1 MIVVLLKVCW
11 YRVSMTKGGAP
22 VIMNAGVRHVMKE
35 LFQIPL
41 ATHTILVYPNIDALR
56 EIYTNYID
64 ITSHELSELF
74 VILPFYE
81 TIESVKNNL
90 MYNYESTQNYDYM
103 KHEGSLIIRDANT
116 ILEKDI
122 KSNTDYVSQAYN
134 EPPNIVDFLKR
145 VSSHSKKINKD
156 TISLW
161 IDTGVFYNFENGIGS
176 LMKYERAFPKIVAN
190 YPIKQFC
197 LYHQKDYENRL
208 NKHEQIETVDKH
220 QKRLM
225 MVDKL

>member
-1 MIVVLLKVCW
+1 M
-11 YRVSMTKGGAP
+11 SKGGAP

-41 ATHTILVYPNIDALR
+41 ATHTILVYPNINALR

-64 ITSHELSELF
+64 IISHELSELF

-90 MYNYESTQNYDYM
+90 MYNYESTQNYDHM

-145 VSSHSKKINKD
+145 VSSHSKKFNKN

-161 IDTGVFYNFENGIGS
+161 IDTGVFYNFENGISS
-176 LMKYERAFPKIVAN
+176 LMKYKRAFPKIAAN
-190 YPIKQFC
+190 YPFNNFAFIIRKIM
-197 LYHQKDYENRL
+197 R
-208 NKHEQIETVDKH
+208 TG
-220 QKRLM
+220 
-225 MVDKL
+225 

>member
-1 MIVVLLKVCW
+1 MSKA
-11 YRVSMTKGGAP
+11 GAP
-22 VIMNAGVRHVMKE
+22 VFMNAGCPTYNEGTV
-35 LFQIPL
+35 PNT
-41 ATHTILVYPNIDALR
+41 THTILVYPNIDALR

-90 MYNYESTQNYDYM
+90 TYNYESTQNYDYM

-116 ILEKDI
+116 ILKKDI
-122 KSNTDYVSQAYN
+122 KSNTDYVSQAYD

-145 VSSHSKKINKD
+145 VSLHSKKINKN

-161 IDTGVFYNFENGIGS
+161 SIQVCFIILKTELV
-176 LMKYERAFPKIVAN
+176 
-190 YPIKQFC
+190 
-197 LYHQKDYENRL
+197 H
-208 NKHEQIETVDKH
+208 
-220 QKRLM
+220 
-225 MVDKL
+225 

>member
-1 MIVVLLKVCW
+1 
-11 YRVSMTKGGAP
+11 
-22 VIMNAGVRHVMKE
+22 
-35 LFQIPL
+35 
-41 ATHTILVYPNIDALR
+41 
-56 EIYTNYID
+56 
-64 ITSHELSELF
+64 
-74 VILPFYE
+74 
-81 TIESVKNNL
+81 

-122 KSNTDYVSQAYN
+122 KSNTDYVSQAYD

-145 VSSHSKKINKD
+145 VSLNSKKTNKN

-161 IDTGVFYNFENGIGS
+161 IDTGVFYNFENGISS
-176 LMKYERAFPKIVAN
+176 LMKYERAFPKIVTK

-220 QKRLM
+220 QKRLL

>member
-1 MIVVLLKVCW
+1 M
-11 YRVSMTKGGAP
+11 SKGGAP
-22 VIMNAGVRHVMKE
+22 VFMNAGVRQVMKS
-35 LFQIPL
+35 LFQIPF
-41 ATHTILVYPNIDALR
+41 ATHTILVYPNIDTIR

-64 ITSHELSELF
+64 TNSYELGELF

-116 ILEKDI
+116 ILKKDI
-122 KSNTDYVSQAYN
+122 KSNTDYVSQAYD

-145 VSSHSKKINKD
+145 VSLHSKKINKN

-161 IDTGVFYNFENGIGS
+161 SIQVCFIILKTELV
-176 LMKYERAFPKIVAN
+176 
-190 YPIKQFC
+190 
-197 LYHQKDYENRL
+197 H
-208 NKHEQIETVDKH
+208 
-220 QKRLM
+220 
-225 MVDKL
+225 